1 MINSRYMGNG
11 KDMHS
16 TLSHKFSRE
25 ITLQCNENK
34 ERMSSEAVKMD
45 HTKKKISK
53 GQYFPQLS
61 DSHYAIKPPGM
72 TSCIESRK
80 L

>member
-1 MINSRYMGNG
+1 MGNG

-45 HTKKKISK
+45 QTKKKISK
-53 GQYFPQLS
+53 GQYFPQVRPQEILPIHS
-61 DSHYAIKPPGM
+61 SVIGWVLM
-72 TSCIESRK
+72 EFM
-80 L
+80 